1 MASWATNGNRKP
13 FSNDFLSMFVDSIN
27 SKACFLAD
35 LPSGQVVRFLVGF
48 KNNGEQDF
56 LVESMDASFRYPQD
70 YSFIIQNVSYRVRT
84 GLKST

>member
-1 MASWATNGNRKP
+1 MFKLMVKKKITTYRKLFLLNRP
-13 FSNDFLSMFVDSIN
+13 YV
-27 SKACFLAD
+27 LAD

-70 YSFIIQNVSYRVRT
+70 YSFIIQNVS
-84 GLKST
+84 